1 MPEWVRL
8 RVTAEERP
16 LMGALGDVTV
26 LEVATGI
33 AGPFAGM
40 LLADHGAEVLKVEP
54 PRGDPGRALPGD
66 AVWNRGKR
74 SVTTDLETAAGQAWL
89 TEHLAGADVLL
100 VSALPIAG
108 TGWDAAALTER
119 FPRLLVLVMPPYLRT
134 DGSTPWVGGGESA
147 DLLGAATGIAYSQ
160 ASNEDVPVDLVYP
173 HVLYLQGIWAATT
186 LVSALVERQHSGR
199 GQVLTVGG
207 VHGMAEASAAAL
219 VHVPGTPRTHQPGGP
234 GGPVPFY
241 RPYRCSDDQWLFL
254 ACLTPNFF
262 MKAFEVLELLDL
274 FADPRLEGDP
284 ITMLYPQ
291 NVPWVIERFAAVF
304 ATRTRSEWLGALA
317 DAGLP
322 AAPLL
327 DRDAWLDH
335 PQLAAI
341 DMRLELTDPA
351 KGAVVM
357 PGIPLVL
364 TETPGAVRGPA
375 PLPGEAGEGPVWPAR
390 EPIPQS
396 SAGSVGEVTVRRGGP
411 LEGLRVLDL
420 GSIIAGTYACT
431 LLAEL
436 GADVIKIE
444 PPAGDGLRGL
454 MLGFAGFHK
463 GKRGIVLDLRKP
475 GGHDAFMELARTA
488 DLVIDNYRPGVLER
502 LGIDITMLR
511 QVNPAI
517 STVSV
522 TGFGEGGPLGA
533 DPGFDPVLQAMSG
546 MMTAQGGSDE
556 PVFLSLPVNDVA
568 SAAMAALGAVLAT
581 FNRGR
586 TGKGQRV
593 WTSLA
598 GQSAL
603 MQAGELVRYPGR
615 TAARRGGRDYPG
627 PNSTD
632 RFYRTADGWIR
643 LQATADAQRSA
654 LAGLLGSLPAD
665 EAERTGAI
673 AAAFAK
679 RQTAELLAALAE
691 AGVPAAAARSIVEL
705 PGDPELSDFE
715 VIHETPVA
723 GDKGSLWT
731 MGRMARLSRTET
743 TGVLRVPGLGEHTR
757 EVLAET
763 GLTEAAIDQLLTDGS
778 AISGPPYSV

>member
-1 MPEWVRL
+1 
-8 RVTAEERP
+8 
-16 LMGALGDVTV
+16 MGALDDIRV
-26 LEVATGI
+26 LEISTGI

-54 PRGDPGRALPGD
+54 PKGDPSRALPGD
-66 AVWNRGKR
+66 AVFNRGKR
-74 SVTTDLETAAGQAWL
+74 SVTMDLAAAAGQAWL
-89 TEHLAGADVLL
+89 AEHLAGADVLL
-100 VSALPIAG
+100 VSALPVAG
-108 TGWDAAALTER
+108 TAWDAAALTER
-119 FPRLLVLVMPPYLRT
+119 FPQLLVLVMPPYLGI
-134 DGSTPWVGGGESA
+134 DGSTPWVGAGESA
-147 DLLGAATGIAYSQ
+147 ELLSAATGIAYSQ
-160 ASNEDVPVDLVYP
+160 ASDDDVPVDLVYP
-173 HVLYLQGIWAATT
+173 HVLYLQGIWAAATA
-186 LVSALVERQHSGR
+186 VAALVERQRSGR

-219 VHVPGTPRTHQPGGP
+219 VHVPGTPRTHQPGGA
-234 GGPVPFY
+234 GGPIPFY
-241 RPYRCSDDQWLFL
+241 RPYRCADGQWLFL

-262 MKAFEVLELLDL
+262 MKAFEVLGLLDL

-291 NVPWVIERFAAVF
+291 NVPWVIERFATVF
-304 ATRTRSEWLGALA
+304 ATRTRAEWLDALA

-327 DRDAWLDH
+327 DRDDWLDE

-341 DMRLELTDPA
+341 GMRLELADPA
-351 KGAVVM
+351 KGTVVM

-375 PLPGEAGEGPVWPAR
+375 PLPGEAGAGPRWAPRAP
-390 EPIPQS
+390 EPRS
-396 SAGSVGEVTVRRGGP
+396 DAGFAGGVTVRRGGP

-436 GADVIKIE
+436 GADVVKIE

-463 GKRGIVLDLRKP
+463 GKRGIVLDLRTP
-475 GGHDAFMELARTA
+475 GGHAAFMDLARTA

-502 LGIDITMLR
+502 LGIDITALR
-511 QVNPAI
+511 EVNPAI

-533 DPGFDPVLQAMSG
+533 EPGFDPVLQAMSG
-546 MMTAQGGSDE
+546 MMTAQGGADD

-568 SAAMAALGAVLAT
+568 SAAMAALGAVLAV

-586 TGKGQRV
+586 TGRGQRV

-598 GQSAL
+598 GQSVL

-615 TAARRGGRDYPG
+615 TPARRGGRDYPG
-627 PNSTD
+627 PGPAD

-643 LQATADAQRSA
+643 LQATT
-654 LAGLLGSLPAD
+654 
-665 EAERTGAI
+665 EAARD
-673 AAAFAK
+673 AFAEFV
-679 RQTAELLAALAE
+679 RTSLHSRVEDAAIQAALAARATADALE
-691 AGVPAAAARSIVEL
+691 ALAAAGVPAVAVRSIVEL
-705 PGDPELSDFE
+705 PGDPELSAAE
-715 VIHETPVA
+715 AIHETPVA

-731 MGRMARLSRTET
+731 MGRMARFSRTET

-757 EVLAET
+757 EVLSEV
-763 GLTEAAIDQLLTDGS
+763 GLGAAAIDRLLADS
-778 AISGPPYSV
+778 AAVSGPPYSA

>member
-1 MPEWVRL
+1 MRKKQ
-8 RVTAEERP
+8 RT
-16 LMGALGDVTV
+16 LMGALDDLRV
-26 LEVATGI
+26 LEVSTGI

-54 PRGDPGRALPGD
+54 PRGDPSRALPGD

-74 SVTTDLETAAGQAWL
+74 SVITDLTTAAGQTWL
-89 TEHLAGADVLL
+89 AEHLAGADVLL
-100 VSALPIAG
+100 ASTLPVAG
-108 TGWDAAALTER
+108 TEWDAAALTER
-119 FPRLLVLVMPPYLRT
+119 FPRLLVLVMPPYLAT
-134 DGSTPWVGGGESA
+134 DGSTPWAGGGESA
-147 DLLGAATGIAYSQ
+147 ELLSAATGIAYSQ
-160 ASNEDVPVDLVYP
+160 ASDEDVPVDLVYP

-186 LVSALVERQHSGR
+186 LVSALVERQRSGR
-199 GQVLTVGG
+199 GQAIIVGG
-207 VHGMAEASAAAL
+207 VHGMAQASAAAL

-234 GGPVPFY
+234 GGPIPFY

-291 NVPWVIERFAAVF
+291 NVPWVTERFAAVF
-304 ATRTRSEWLGALA
+304 ATRTRSEWLGTLA

-327 DRDAWLDH
+327 DRDDWLDH
-335 PQLAAI
+335 PQLSAI
-341 DMRLELTDPA
+341 GMRLEVIDPA

-357 PGIPLVL
+357 PGIPLML

-375 PLPGEAGEGPVWPAR
+375 PLPGEAGDGPVWPAR
-390 EPIPQS
+390 ELIPQIGTG
-396 SAGSVGEVTVRRGGP
+396 SAGTVTVRRGGP

-420 GSIIAGTYACT
+420 GSIISGTYACT

-436 GADVIKIE
+436 GADVIKVE

-463 GKRGIVLDLRKP
+463 GKRGLVLDLRKP
-475 GGHDAFMELARTA
+475 AGREAFLGLAKTA

-502 LGIDITMLR
+502 LGIDITTLR
-511 QVNPAI
+511 RFNPTI

-533 DPGFDPVLQAMSG
+533 NPGFDPVLQAMSG

-568 SAAMAALGAVLAT
+568 SAAMAALGAVLAIY
-581 FNRGR
+581 NRGR
-586 TGKGQRV
+586 TGEGQRV

-615 TAARRGGRDYPG
+615 TQARRGGRDYPG
-627 PNSTD
+627 PASTD

-643 LQATADAQRSA
+643 LQAATDAQRDA
-654 LAGLLGSLPAD
+654 LAGLV
-665 EAERTGAI
+665 EALYTGQPQDATI
-673 AAAFAK
+673 
-679 RQTAELLAALAE
+679 QAALATRDTADALTMLAA
-691 AGVPAAAARSIVEL
+691 AGVPAVRTRSVVDL
-705 PGDPELSDFE
+705 PGDLELSGFE
-715 VIHETPVA
+715 VIHQTPVA
-723 GDKGSLWT
+723 GDNGSLWT
-731 MGRMARLSRTET
+731 MGRMERLSRTET
-743 TGVLRVPGLGEHTR
+743 TGVLRVPGLGEHSR
-757 EVLAET
+757 EVLAEA
-763 GLTEAAIDQLLTDGS
+763 GLDDAAIDQLLADG
-778 AISGPPYSV
+778 AAVSGPPYSA